1 MSRGRVI
8 LIIVIAFLVGGFFL
22 FDLSQYLTLE
32 QIKAR
37 QAGLQG
43 QLRENPVETVILF
56 FLVYVAVTGLSLPGA
71 AAMSLV
77 IGAVFGLLWGVI
89 LVSFAST
96 LGATLAFLAS
106 RFLLRNAVQTR
117 FREQLGPVNEGI
129 RRDGAFYLF
138 GLRLVPIFPFFIINL
153 VMGLTPMR
161 TWTFAWV
168 SQVGMLAG
176 TVVYINAGTELGR
189 LDSLAGILS
198 PRLVLSFALLGL

>member
-1 MSRGRVI
+1 RIFPGPRRAGPKGRI
-8 LIIVIAFLVGGFFL
+8 MC
-22 FDLSQYLTLE
+22 
-32 QIKAR
+32 R
-37 QAGLQG
+37 N
-43 QLRENPVETVILF
+43 RHNMLF

-138 GLRLVPIFPFFIINL
+138 GLRLVPIFP
-153 VMGLTPMR
+153 R
-161 TWTFAWV
+161 
-168 SQVGMLAG
+168 
-176 TVVYINAGTELGR
+176 
-189 LDSLAGILS
+189 
-198 PRLVLSFALLGL
+198 